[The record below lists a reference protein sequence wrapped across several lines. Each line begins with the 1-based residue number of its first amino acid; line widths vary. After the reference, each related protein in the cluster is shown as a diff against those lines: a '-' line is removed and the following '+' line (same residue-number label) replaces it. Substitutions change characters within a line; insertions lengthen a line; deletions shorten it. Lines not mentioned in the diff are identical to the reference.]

1 MVTISL
7 FICLITILFKGD
19 TETYRKFVSFA
30 SHSARRTIFLNSQR
44 LVFNNF
50 CIFCVFIKIQI
61 FEQILL
67 HNMALKM
74 QQLQNAW
81 RKGVIA
87 ERKLQDRPLWSPVST
102 MFTKVSCILLVQN
115 FFGRKICYSAFKSEW
130 SFYSFSAK
138 DYFLS
143 NRAYLEWLLGNDRAT

>member
-61 FEQILL
+61 FEQISLY
-67 HNMALKM
+67 NMALKM

-81 RKGVIA
+81 SKEVSVG
-87 ERKLQDRPLWSPVST
+87 RKLQDRPIWSPVST
-102 MFTKVSCILLVQN
+102 TFTKVSCRLLTQYILE
-115 FFGRKICYSAFKSEW
+115 KTICYSVFKSEW